1 MPPELRDDLGPDWDG
16 LAGLARED
24 ERRHEEAINEHHRTT
39 LTIRGFAVTA
49 VAALIA
55 AVFVSRSWIPA
66 AFAVILSLFFC
77 FVDFY
82 YSRLYTE
89 VERRLR
95 VLEQINRRYRGLLA
109 RQTRSAQS
117 LKRLRVSLLTYSS
130 GPAIPRTPSLRPVR
144 PLGRSFLIFV
154 PLYLGL
160 LFAAVSG
167 GVYAISSDE
176 SNPSV
181 LIRCIEVAPSHVSH
195 YCRQGERQP
204 GGEPHGRTK
213 FRPQR
218 GGAR

>member
-1 MPPELRDDLGPDWDG
+1 MSPELRDDLGPDWDG
-16 LAGLARED
+16 LARLARED

-55 AVFVSRSWIPA
+55 AVFVSSSWIPA
-66 AFAVILSLFFC
+66 AFAVVLSLFFC
-77 FVDFY
+77 FVDYY

-109 RQTRSAQS
+109 RKSRSAQS
-117 LKRLRVSLLTYSS
+117 LKRLRVRLLTYSS
-130 GPAIPRTPSLRPVR
+130 GPAIPRTPSLRPIR

-160 LFAAVSG
+160 LLAAVAG
-167 GVYAISSDE
+167 GVYAVSSDGNDSPVVIQCVE
-176 SNPSV
+176 ATPT
-181 LIRCIEVAPSHVSH
+181 RAG
-195 YCRQGERQP
+195 YDCRLGKRQL
-204 GGEPHGRTK
+204 GGDGRGWTGV
-213 FRPQR
+213 RPR
-218 GGAR
+218 GAAR